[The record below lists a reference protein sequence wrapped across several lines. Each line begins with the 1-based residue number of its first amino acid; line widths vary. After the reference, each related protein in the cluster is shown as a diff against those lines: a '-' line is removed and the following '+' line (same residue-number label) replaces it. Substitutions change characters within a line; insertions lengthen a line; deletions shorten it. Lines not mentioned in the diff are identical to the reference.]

1 MTIATL
7 TAFFGWMTVIHF
19 AVLIFAAVVIYALG
33 DWATGLHAR
42 MFGLKQE
49 AARQTFYN
57 WLAFYKLLIFV
68 FALVPWLALKI
79 M

>member
-1 MTIATL
+1 MTLATL
-7 TAFFGWMTVIHF
+7 TAFFGWMTVIHL
-19 AVLIFAAVVIYALG
+19 AILIVAAAVIYVLG

-42 MFGLKQE
+42 MFGLRQE
-49 AARQTFYN
+49 ATRETFYN
-57 WLAFYKLLIFV
+57 WLGAYKLLIFV

>member
-1 MTIATL
+1 MIIATL

-19 AVLIFAAVVIYALG
+19 AVLVFAAVMMFGLG
-33 DWATGLHAR
+33 NWATGLHAR
-42 MFGLKQE
+42 MFDLKQDDV
-49 AARQTFYN
+49 RQTYYN
-57 WLAFYKLLIFV
+57 WLGAYKLLIFV